1 MTLVQQII
9 AVALAYRRA
18 ENVAITTVSSR
29 MFNDGKKLGAFID
42 GANILTRRH
51 MRAMRWF
58 PANWPENAIW
68 PEGVTRPDG
77 VTNASAGGGGQ

>member
-18 ENVAITTVSSR
+18 ENVAISTVSSR
-29 MFNDGKKLGAFID
+29 VFNDGKKLGALID

-51 MRAMRWF
+51 LRAMRWF
-58 PANWPENAIW
+58 SENWPENAIW
-68 PEGVTRPDG
+68 PEGVTRPD
-77 VTNASAGGGGQ
+77 VVAEASTGGGGQ